1 MHQTLR
7 AAPRVSRPRGA
18 LVVNTMTPTTTTTP
32 LGINSQF
39 QAKLHAFRN
48 PNMPPL
54 LFFYAKRA
62 DATAQGE

>member
-1 MHQTLR
+1 
-7 AAPRVSRPRGA
+7 
-18 LVVNTMTPTTTTTP
+18 MTPTTTTTP